1 MELTRSHIE
10 NVRRAAKLKGIKPTT
25 EQIKAAIFECYPD
38 ANSGTE
44 YDETEFDTQMIPS
57 VVDILLA
64 QQPTQPLAKTESNIV
79 LSDGEK
85 QDLVALSARESG
97 LNLVASEIKTIATGI
112 RSGFDSR
119 EQLLTEVMNAIVTY
133 AENRIDQQSA
143 SLTAAANRIRN
154 KVDAGNKD
162 ARDAFGSINAAL
174 EATNKDLK
182 SEFAAITTLFPVAS
196 SEWN

>member
-1 MELTRSHIE
+1 MKLTKANIE
-10 NVRRAAKLKGIKPTT
+10 NIRNHALRQGIKVTSDQIRAAVT
-25 EQIKAAIFECYPD
+25 QCYPSDD
-38 ANSGTE
+38 A
-44 YDETEFDTQMIPS
+44 EFDTSVIPS
-57 VVDILLA
+57 TMEILKA
-64 QQPTQPLAKTESNIV
+64 QQPTQPLAKAEPNIV
-79 LSDGEK
+79 LSESEK
-85 QDLVALSARESG
+85 HDLVVGAAREAD
-97 LNLVASEIKTIATGI
+97 LQLVASEIKTIATGI